1 MIWGRYN
8 VLTIFAVESQ
18 KLIKVLIIEDEVS
31 LLDVL
36 QKKLEKEGYQVFA
49 AYDGEE
55 GLRQMEA
62 VKPDVVLLDIVMPR
76 INGMEVLQKMQ
87 QSESMSQIPVLII
100 SNSGGPIEID
110 RALKLGAKDYIIKT
124 EFDPQEVLEKMAKIL
139 AK

>member
-1 MIWGRYN
+1 LIWGRYN

>member
-1 MIWGRYN
+1 M
-8 VLTIFAVESQ
+8 ESQ

-49 AYDGEE
+49 ACDGEE

-100 SNSGGPIEID
+100 SNSGEPIEID

>member
-1 MIWGRYN
+1 
-8 VLTIFAVESQ
+8 VESQ

-49 AYDGEE
+49 ACDGEE

-100 SNSGGPIEID
+100 SNSGEPIEID

>member
-1 MIWGRYN
+1 M
-8 VLTIFAVESQ
+8 ESQ

>member
-49 AYDGEE
+49 ACDGEE

-100 SNSGGPIEID
+100 SNSGEPIEID

>member
-1 MIWGRYN
+1 M
-8 VLTIFAVESQ
+8 ESQ

-87 QSESMSQIPVLII
+87 QSKSMSQIPVLII
-100 SNSGGPIEID
+100 SNSGEPVEID